1 MYLKH
6 FAMLGFPFGN
16 DIAPEEMYASGGTV
30 ELATRLGHLTEM
42 SGIGLVSG
50 DCGSGKSSACRGWA
64 ARLHTGLY
72 KVFYVPL
79 STGNP
84 MDLYKSIAWE
94 MGLPT
99 ERNRA
104 ALYRQIKNEVTRL
117 GTEARTRPVL
127 ILDEAHGLRSDVLE
141 EMRLLTNYAMDS
153 QNRLCL
159 LFCGQ
164 TELRRRL
171 GMAVHEALNQRV
183 VVRYHLPPLNRD
195 EAGAYLTHLLRRVGT
210 EMALFEPPA
219 VEAVF
224 QASKG
229 LPRKI
234 NLLAHHSLIAAAI
247 AKARTVTADHV
258 AAALTEVT

>member
-6 FAMLGFPFGN
+6 FGLLAYPFGK
-16 DIAPEEMYASGGTV
+16 DIPPEEMYTSASMA
-30 ELATRLGHLTEM
+30 ELAVRLGHLIDM
-42 SGIGLVSG
+42 SAIGLVTG
-50 DCGSGKSSACRGWA
+50 DSGSGKSSACRAMA

-99 ERNRA
+99 ERSRA
-104 ALYRQIKNEVTRL
+104 ALYRQIRNEVTRL
-117 GTEARTRPVL
+117 GTETRTRPVL

-171 GMAVHEALNQRV
+171 AMSVHEALNQRI
-183 VVRYHLPPLNRD
+183 VVRYHLPPLMRD
-195 EAGAYLTHLLRRVGT
+195 EAGAYLTHLLRRAGT
-210 EMALFEPPA
+210 ELPLFEPAA

-224 QASKG
+224 QASQG
-229 LPRKI
+229 LPRKV
-234 NLLAHHSLIAAAI
+234 NLIAHHGLIAAAI
-247 AKARTVTADHV
+247 AKTRTVSADHI
-258 AAALTEVT
+258 AAALTELT